1 MKYCIIYNKNA
12 SSGRKSKFI
21 KKISDELSKYNDVS
35 FFETESVDK
44 AEAVF
49 KNISKLNID
58 RLVVAGGDGSV
69 SFAINKLIKNNF
81 VPKKDFAIGYIPA
94 GTANLLQAEL
104 NMSKKISKIV
114 QILQSN
120 NLKQTNLVKINNDY
134 FILMAGIGWDA
145 TIVHS
150 INSSLKK
157 LLGKIIF
164 GYKGLQ
170 KFLLMKNQKLKV
182 NIDGQNHIADW
193 VLCSNTNY
201 YAGHYKI
208 NKTNIFDNKIITY
221 VFKDLTRIKILYYIY
236 LIIFFGDLSKSTSVI
251 TSYSSELKIDG
262 QGKKIP
268 IQIDGDKYQY
278 CDNVELR
285 KSRKYF
291 NILTA

>member
-1 MKYCIIYNKNA
+1 MKFCIIYNKNA

-21 KKISDELSKYNDVS
+21 KKISDELSKHNDVS

-81 VPKKDFAIGYIPA
+81 VPKKNFAIGYIPA

-134 FILMAGIGWDA
+134 FILMAD
-145 TIVHS
+145 
-150 INSSLKK
+150 LPP
-157 LLGKIIF
+157 LRRM
-164 GYKGLQ
+164 
-170 KFLLMKNQKLKV
+170 KFLTVSFVSKML
-182 NIDGQNHIADW
+182 G
-193 VLCSNTNY
+193 
-201 YAGHYKI
+201 
-208 NKTNIFDNKIITY
+208 
-221 VFKDLTRIKILYYIY
+221 LTLHH
-236 LIIFFGDLSKSTSVI
+236 
-251 TSYSSELKIDG
+251 
-262 QGKKIP
+262 
-268 IQIDGDKYQY
+268 
-278 CDNVELR
+278 LR
-285 KSRKYF
+285 KSKPLSKVNRMLNRSAF
-291 NILTA
+291 NLRI

>member
-1 MKYCIIYNKNA
+1 M
-12 SSGRKSKFI
+12 
-21 KKISDELSKYNDVS
+21 
-35 FFETESVDK
+35 
-44 AEAVF
+44 
-49 KNISKLNID
+49 
-58 RLVVAGGDGSV
+58 
-69 SFAINKLIKNNF
+69 
-81 VPKKDFAIGYIPA
+81 
-94 GTANLLQAEL
+94 
-104 NMSKKISKIV
+104 
-114 QILQSN
+114 
-120 NLKQTNLVKINNDY
+120 
-134 FILMAGIGWDA
+134 
-145 TIVHS
+145 
-150 INSSLKK
+150 
-157 LLGKIIF
+157 
-164 GYKGLQ
+164 Q

-278 CDNVELR
+278 CDKVELR
-285 KSRKYF
+285 KSGKYF